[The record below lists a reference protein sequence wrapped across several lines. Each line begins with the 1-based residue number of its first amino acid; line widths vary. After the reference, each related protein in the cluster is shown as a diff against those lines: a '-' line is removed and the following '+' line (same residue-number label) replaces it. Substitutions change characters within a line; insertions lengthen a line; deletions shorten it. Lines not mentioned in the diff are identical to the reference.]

1 MRIFIIGANSK
12 LAKHIYEKL
21 IENNGFHVF
30 KISRSNID
38 YVNDIYNLEL
48 KIKKIKPE
56 FIINCAAISSYK
68 GCDEDHIMAFK
79 INALLPY
86 KLSKLSNDI
95 NSILIH
101 FSTDAVF
108 SHNIK
113 RLKTVHDELLPE
125 TKLGISKM
133 LGEKLLSTYNNN
145 VIIRLPILYGKHF
158 KDSFFGKAINSLKN
172 NKNIVVANDVYCS
185 PTSSKDVSQFVYNLI
200 LELIKNKTI
209 KKKIIHLSSNVL
221 ISRYD
226 FLYHYAKKIKKI
238 NYLNFNKFKDI
249 KARTK
254 PLKYMGIKANVRKF
268 KIDYND
274 IS

>member
-1 MRIFIIGANSK
+1 MKIFIIGANSK

-21 IENNGFHVF
+21 IENHSLHVF
-30 KISRSNID
+30 KISRSSID
-38 YVNDIYNLEL
+38 YVNDIYKLEL

-68 GCDEDHIMAFK
+68 GCDEDLTKAFK
-79 INALLPY
+79 INALLPHQ
-86 KLSKLSNDI
+86 LSKLSNDI

-113 RLKTVHDELLPE
+113 RLKNVNDELLPE
-125 TKLGISKM
+125 TKLGITKM
-133 LGEKLLSTYNNN
+133 LGEKLLSNYNNN
-145 VIIRLPILYGKHF
+145 LIIRLPILYGKYF
-158 KDSFFGKAINSLKN
+158 KDSFFGKAIHSLKN
-172 NKNIVVANDVYCS
+172 NKNIVVANDIYCS
-185 PTSSKDVSQFVYNLI
+185 PTSSDDVSQFVYNLI
-200 LELIKNKTI
+200 LELKKTKTI

-238 NYLNFNKFKDI
+238 NYLKFNKLKDI
-249 KARTK
+249 KAIIK

-274 IS
+274 LS